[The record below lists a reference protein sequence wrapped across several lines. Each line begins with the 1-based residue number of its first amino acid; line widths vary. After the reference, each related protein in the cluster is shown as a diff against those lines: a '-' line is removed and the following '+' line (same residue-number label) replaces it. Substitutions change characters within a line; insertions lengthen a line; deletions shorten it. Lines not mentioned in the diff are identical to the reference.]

1 MNPALNTAMNPAMNQ
16 GMNQPISALPEDLA
30 PERARARWP
39 ILLVEDNDG
48 DADLITDLLAESG
61 AVPPRP
67 VVRAARL
74 DDAVRTL
81 QQQRVSAILLDLR
94 LPDAQGI
101 DCVKAVR
108 SQARDTPIVVLT
120 GLEDDELALSCM
132 TAGAQDY
139 LSKQDVRPRSLLRA
153 IDYAIVRAR
162 EARERL
168 RSQAFRLRSAELELE
183 NKRILEVSR
192 QKERVLANMSHELR
206 TPLNAIIG
214 FSQLMSDGSA
224 ALDAPAVQRYAG
236 HILTSGRHLLALI
249 NDILDVARIDAGGI
263 DLHPQAT
270 CVAEVAREVVDV
282 VTGSFTDKPMTVRL
296 EIDDGVASVWTD
308 PLRLR
313 QVLYNYLSNAWKFTP
328 AKGEIV
334 VRGRRVGA
342 QRVRLE
348 VADTGLGIAAE
359 DLPRLFTE
367 FTQLNSEARRRYR
380 GTGLGLALSKRI
392 VEAQGGS
399 VGVMSS
405 PGNGSTFFAELPDPG
420 TPAVT
425 GP

>member
-1 MNPALNTAMNPAMNQ
+1 M
-16 GMNQPISALPEDLA
+16 SALPDDLA
-30 PERARARWP
+30 LEPRRAPWP

-48 DADLITDLLAESG
+48 DADLITDLLAEG
-61 AVPPRP
+61 GTVPPRP
-67 VVRAARL
+67 VLRAARL
-74 DDAVRTL
+74 DEAVRAL
-81 QQQRVSAILLDLR
+81 QQQRMSAILLDLR
-94 LPDAQGI
+94 LPDGEGI

-108 SQARDTPIVVLT
+108 AQARDTPIVVLT
-120 GLEDDELALSCM
+120 GLEDDQLALSCM

-162 EARERL
+162 EGRERM
-168 RSQAFRLRSAELELE
+168 RSQALRLRSAELELE

-192 QKERVLANMSHELR
+192 QKGRVLANMSHELR

-214 FSQLMSDGSA
+214 FSQLLTDGA
-224 ALDAPAVQRYAG
+224 AGLDQPAVQRYAG
-236 HILTSGRHLLALI
+236 HILASGRHLLALI
-249 NDILDVARIDAGGI
+249 NDILDMARIEAGGI
-263 DLHPQAT
+263 DLHPEAT
-270 CVAEVAREVVDV
+270 PVAELAREVVDV
-282 VTGSFTDKPMTVRL
+282 VTGSFTDKAMTVRM
-296 EIDDGVASVWTD
+296 EIDDGLGSVWTD

-328 AKGEIV
+328 ANGEIV
-334 VRGRRVGA
+334 VRGQRTGA
-342 QRVRLE
+342 QGFRVE
-348 VADTGLGIAAE
+348 VCDTGLGIAAE
-359 DLPRLFTE
+359 HLPRLFTE
-367 FTQLNSEARRRYR
+367 FTQLPSEERRRYR

-420 TPAVT
+420 VPLVSA
-425 GP
+425 P

>member
-1 MNPALNTAMNPAMNQ
+1 M
-16 GMNQPISALPEDLA
+16 SALPDDLGLE
-30 PERARARWP
+30 PSRARWP

-48 DADLITDLLAESG
+48 DADLIADLLAESG
-61 AVPPRP
+61 AVPPRR

-74 DDAVRTL
+74 DEAVRTL
-81 QQQRVSAILLDLR
+81 QHQRVSAILLDLR

-120 GLEDDELALSCM
+120 GLEDDQLALSCM

-162 EARERL
+162 EARERM
-168 RSQAFRLRSAELELE
+168 RSQALRLRSEELQLE
-183 NKRILEVSR
+183 NKRILEASR

-214 FSQLMSDGSA
+214 FSQLLGDGPA
-224 ALDAPAVQRYAG
+224 AMDTPAVQRYAG

-249 NDILDVARIDAGGI
+249 NDILDMARIDAGGI
-263 DLHPQAT
+263 DLRPEAT
-270 CVAEVAREVVDV
+270 RLVDVAREVVDI

-296 EIDDGVASVWTD
+296 EIGDDLASVWTD

-328 AKGEIV
+328 ANGEIV
-334 VRGRRVGA
+334 VRGERSGPHGFRI
-342 QRVRLE
+342 E
-348 VADTGLGIAAE
+348 VSDTGPGIAAA

-367 FTQLNSEARRRYR
+367 FTQLPSEDRRRYR

-405 PGNGSTFFAELPDPG
+405 PGHGSTFFAELPDLAAADLNAP
-420 TPAVT
+420 
-425 GP
+425 

>member
-1 MNPALNTAMNPAMNQ
+1 M
-16 GMNQPISALPEDLA
+16 SALPDDLGLE
-30 PERARARWP
+30 PRRARWP

-48 DADLITDLLAESG
+48 DADLITDMLAESG

-74 DDAVRTL
+74 AEAVHTL
-81 QQQRVSAILLDLR
+81 RHQRVSAILLDLR
-94 LPDAQGI
+94 LPDGEGI

-108 SQARDTPIVVLT
+108 SEARDTPIVVLT
-120 GLEDDELALSCM
+120 GLEDDQLALSCM

-162 EARERL
+162 EARERM
-168 RSQAFRLRSAELELE
+168 RSQALRLRSAELELE

-192 QKERVLANMSHELR
+192 QKGRVMANMSHELR

-214 FSQLMSDGSA
+214 FSQLLSEDTNG
-224 ALDAPAVQRYAG
+224 LDKPAVLRYAG

-249 NDILDVARIDAGGI
+249 NDILDMARIEAGGI
-263 DLHPQAT
+263 DLHPEAIH
-270 CVAEVAREVVDV
+270 VGDAAREVVDV
-282 VTGSFTDKPMTVRL
+282 VTGSFTDKPMVIRV
-296 EIDDGVASVWTD
+296 EVADDLATVWTD

-328 AKGEIV
+328 ANGEII
-334 VRGRRVGA
+334 VRA
-342 QRVRLE
+342 QRIGARGFRLE
-348 VADTGLGIAAE
+348 ICDTGPGIAAA

-367 FTQLNSEARRRYR
+367 FTQLPSEGPRRYR

-392 VEAQGGS
+392 VEAQGGC

-405 PGNGSTFFAELPDPG
+405 PGHGSTFFAELPDPG
-420 TPAVT
+420 GPAVSA
-425 GP
+425 P